1 MLPKVKAELVTSIA
15 PAKLKVPAPTDAA
28 EARLLTRARPARIP
42 TARPPK
48 CNFIYYLL
56 EAISILQ
63 AAKQDSVSATASMPL
78 GLAFGEQTTFGT
90 RSKTRYSPQWIIPAL
105 NQFSLSI
112 R

>member
-1 MLPKVKAELVTSIA
+1 MLPKVKAVLVTSIA

-63 AAKQDSVSATASMPL
+63 AVKQDSVWITASTPPGSHWRTDHMWYSM
-78 GLAFGEQTTFGT
+78 A
-90 RSKTRYSPQWIIPAL
+90 RYSPEWLIPAL

>member
-1 MLPKVKAELVTSIA
+1 MLPKVKAVLVTSIA
-15 PAKLKVPAPTDAA
+15 PARLKVPAPTVAA

-56 EAISILQ
+56 EAISIFASCEARLRFNNGLN
-63 AAKQDSVSATASMPL
+63 APRDSHWRMDHIWYNSMAKYFP
-78 GLAFGEQTTFGT
+78 E
-90 RSKTRYSPQWIIPAL
+90 WIIPAL